1 MNRFFLKTPHAF
13 EDPEGKI
20 ELPPS
25 FKIEQWKRPIDF
37 LPSDKVKKLI

>member
-1 MNRFFLKTPHAF
+1 LQIPHAF

-25 FKIEQWKRPIDF
+25 LKVEQWKRPIDF
-37 LPSDKVKKLI
+37 LTPDKVKQTNLIEIV